1 MEGWFYCFMFGEM
14 ELVFLILIV
23 TTVCFAVPKFRS
35 DLVALCSL
43 LALFLT
49 GVINVSEALAGFS
62 STVVVMLA
70 VLFIVG
76 EGISQT
82 GLAGKAGGLLVRAT
96 GNSEFKML
104 LFVMLM
110 VAALGSFIS
119 NTGTVAILMPVVVS
133 LSMKMNI
140 HPGKL
145 LMPLAFGA
153 SMGGT
158 LTLIGT
164 APNLLARDALISQG
178 FPGLSFFDFTPMGLI
193 ILLTGILYMWFVG
206 RKLLHK
212 PYEKKSTVADTA
224 SVSELLFQYHID
236 ENLHYVQVPTG
247 HTIVGKTLKEL
258 KWPSRFQVTV
268 LKIGQKNT
276 PGIIPFLPGNDFT
289 QILAEPSCTL
299 KEEDIL
305 LLYATESSLHN
316 LLEKEQLEI
325 ISRDVA
331 EGLTIQDANIAEV
344 ILTPQSNLIN
354 QSIKDISF
362 REKYGLTVL
371 SIKRRQLQHAKLPSM
386 QERFQY
392 GDAVLVYG
400 KWKNIDLLAKEKG
413 DLVVIR
419 HETTPPATPF
429 SPLRAILAG
438 IILLTMIVMLVIELI
453 PAVMTIIIAGL
464 LMVLTGSVRN
474 TEQAYRAINW
484 NVVVLIACMLPMAT
498 ALENTGGVTFM
509 ANQITNLLG
518 EAGPIAVMAGLYIV
532 TSIFGVF
539 ISNTAT
545 AVLFLPVA
553 ILAAEKIGIS
563 PLPFVMAVTYAA
575 SMSFSTPVSTPP
587 NAMVMVAGKY
597 KFLDYMKVGVPL
609 QFVVGIVVILVLPFI
624 FPF

>member
-1 MEGWFYCFMFGEM
+1 MLGDM
-14 ELVFLILIV
+14 ELVFLILLI
-23 TTVCFAVPKFRS
+23 TTVCFAIPRFRS

-49 GVINVSEALAGFS
+49 GVINVSEALSGFS

-70 VLFIVG
+70 VLFVVG

-82 GLAGKAGGLLVRAT
+82 GLAGKAGSFLVRAT

-110 VAALGSFIS
+110 VSLLGSFIS

-193 ILLTGILYMWFVG
+193 ILFTGIAYMWFVG

-236 ENLHYVQVPTG
+236 ENLHYVQIPTG
-247 HTIVGKTLKEL
+247 HAIVGKTLKEL
-258 KWPSRFQVTV
+258 KWPSRFKVTV
-268 LKIGQKNT
+268 LKVGQKNT
-276 PGIIPFLPGNDFT
+276 PGIIPFLPGNSLT
-289 QILAEPSCTL
+289 QILAEPSYAIQ
-299 KEEDIL
+299 EEDIL
-305 LLYATESSLHN
+305 LLYAEKPTLQN
-316 LLEKEQLEI
+316 LLNEEQLEI
-325 ISRDVA
+325 ISRDLG

-354 QSIKDISF
+354 QSIKDIHF

-371 SIKRRQLQHAKLPSM
+371 SIKRRQLQHARLPSILD
-386 QERFQY
+386 RFQY
-392 GDAVLVYG
+392 GDALLVYG

-419 HETTPPATPF
+419 HETTPPETPF
-429 SPLRAILAG
+429 NPLRAILAG
-438 IILLTMIVMLVIELI
+438 IILLAMIVMLVVEWI

-464 LMVLTGSVRN
+464 MMVLTGSVRN
-474 TEQAYRAINW
+474 TEQAYRAVHWDI
-484 NVVVLIACMLPMAT
+484 VILIACMLPMAT
-498 ALENTGGVTFM
+498 ALENTGGVTFI
-509 ANQITNLLG
+509 ANHITDALG
-518 EAGPIAVMAGLYIV
+518 EAGPLAVMAGLYV
-532 TSIFGVF
+532 MTSIFGVF

-553 ILAAEKIGIS
+553 IIAAEKIGIS
-563 PLPFVMAVTYAA
+563 PLPFVMAVTYAS

-597 KFLDYMKVGVPL
+597 KFLDYMKIGIPL
-609 QFVVGIVVILVLPFI
+609 QFVVGIVVLLVLPFI